1 LLDVLTP
8 WLKALHFVSLFIWSA
23 CLFSLP
29 AIFAAHRSIATVE
42 EAIQLRAATRFA
54 YIAIASPAAI
64 TAIASGTAL
73 IYPTSAY
80 GGWLPLKLTLVAFMS
95 AFHVAL
101 GRITLMLHDNPKAWP
116 TRFHALLALAP
127 APLVLG
133 VLYLVLAKPL

>member
-1 LLDVLTP
+1 MLEVLTP

-42 EAIQLRAATRFA
+42 DAIQLRAATRFA

-64 TAIASGTAL
+64 LAIASGTAL

-80 GGWLPLKLTLVAFMS
+80 GGWLPLKLTLVACMS

-116 TRFHALLALAP
+116 TRVHALLAIVP